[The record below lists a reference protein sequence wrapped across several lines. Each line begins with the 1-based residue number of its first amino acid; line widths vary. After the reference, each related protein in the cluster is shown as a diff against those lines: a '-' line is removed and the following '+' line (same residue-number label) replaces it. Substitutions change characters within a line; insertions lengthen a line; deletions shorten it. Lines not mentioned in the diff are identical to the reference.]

1 MKYTKLSIG
10 ILITILILGVTIINV
25 FGFLG
30 FGNTL
35 TWQEEVKLLDG
46 RVITVKQK
54 RRIDGSNIE
63 REAWLTFKLPE
74 FGNKEI
80 VWHESLD
87 VLVLNVYQGKIY
99 IVGIPGTEREFRQYG
114 SPMPPY
120 IGYRY
125 GSGQWIRLPFNE
137 IPPAIYQTNMYFENM
152 AITKLKRVSLADKEE
167 LMKNERYPNEL
178 KKIDPSSQKH

>member
-1 MKYTKLSIG
+1 MKYTKETLGLLVAIVIVG
-10 ILITILILGVTIINV
+10 ISMDA

-46 RVITVKQK
+46 RVITVTQK
-54 RRIDGSNIE
+54 RRIDSDRIE
-63 REAWLTFKLPE
+63 REAWLIFKLPE
-74 FGNKEI
+74 FSNKEI

-114 SPMPPY
+114 SPMPSY

-125 GSGQWIRLPFNE
+125 DSGQWIRIPFNE
-137 IPPAIYQTNMYFENM
+137 IPTNIYQTNMYFENM
-152 AITKLKRVSLADKEE
+152 AITKLKRVYLADKEE
-167 LMKNERYPNEL
+167 LMKNDKYPNEL
-178 KKIDPSSQKH
+178 KKIDPYSKKH

>member
-1 MKYTKLSIG
+1 MKCTKLSIS
-10 ILITILILGVTIINV
+10 ILITILVLGVTIMNV

-46 RVITVKQK
+46 RVITVTQK
-54 RRIDGSNIE
+54 RRYE
-63 REAWLTFKLPE
+63 RKMPREFWLTFKLPE

-87 VLVLNVYQGKIY
+87 VLVLNLYQGKIY

-114 SPMPPY
+114 SPMPSY

-125 GSGQWIRLPFNE
+125 DSGQWIRLPFNE
-137 IPPAIYQTNMYFENM
+137 IPTAIYQTNMYLENM
-152 AITKLKRVSLADKEE
+152 VIAKLKRVSLADKEE
-167 LMKNERYPNEL
+167 LMKNDRYPNEL
-178 KKIDPSSQKH
+178 KKIDPFSQKH